1 MDSYSVSLRI
11 IYPHHFF
18 PVTQD
23 TPLATLSTNKI
34 SNLQLQLH
42 GVGMDVMAMKSFV
55 FEQFLLIKRNEK
67 LVNEQFIS
75 DSENNSELKKSILN
89 QIEYLRRENFIKS
102 NII

>member
-34 SNLQLQLH
+34 SNH
-42 GVGMDVMAMKSFV
+42 SG
-55 FEQFLLIKRNEK
+55 
-67 LVNEQFIS
+67 
-75 DSENNSELKKSILN
+75 NNSEP
-89 QIEYLRRENFIKS
+89 
-102 NII
+102 